1 MRRSECLEGNRAQT
15 EGMERPCQVP
25 VGHESLK
32 ADQMPR
38 FLMTLQRV
46 AGHKVKK
53 LGEDE
58 RRQNVMLLFGWQRKS
73 GEPWG
78 LI

>member
-15 EGMERPCQVP
+15 EGMERSCQVP
-25 VGHESLK
+25 VGHVSLK
-32 ADQMPR
+32 ADQR

-53 LGEDE
+53 LGED
-58 RRQNVMLLFGWQRKS
+58 
-73 GEPWG
+73 
-78 LI
+78 

>member
-38 FLMTLQRV
+38 FLMTLQRM

-53 LGEDE
+53 LGED
-58 RRQNVMLLFGWQRKS
+58 
-73 GEPWG
+73 
-78 LI
+78 